1 MKKIIATIC
10 SCLWVFSA
18 SAQTLTIDKCREMAL
33 QYNKDKKSAALLTEQ
48 AEHTMKSTKALFLPD
63 FSLVGFGLYDTDK
76 RPMGFNLSGLKEGL
90 TSAVT
95 GGVMAGVV
103 PPQMGQWLGQVGAQ
117 LPDEAQID
125 YKAGFVY
132 SGNLVMKQ
140 PLYMGGKIRAGYEMS
155 KTAVLLAQ
163 QNERKTDAEVIMMV
177 DEAYANCVKANELK
191 VVAEKYKALLL
202 ELEKNVQSAI
212 KHGMKLKNDEAKVQ
226 VKINEVELQIRR
238 AENAQRL
245 AAMNLC
251 HIIGQPLH
259 SSVSVSS
266 EYPVVNDVQVL
277 LTNDVTER
285 PEYAML
291 DYQAQ
296 IAAQRVKM
304 AKSEMLP
311 QVALLAKYG
320 YAHGVEIADNM
331 LLDGATFAAGV
342 TVNIPLYHFGERTH
356 KVKAAKA
363 KQEQAELERQN
374 KAELMQL
381 ELSRAANNLDEARLE
396 VELSTRSLAT
406 AEESMQLS
414 GQRYKAGEE
423 PLSDYLETQALWQ
436 KAYQTQVDA
445 HFQLY
450 LSSVAYLK
458 ACGQLVK

>member
-1 MKKIIATIC
+1 MA
-10 SCLWVFSA
+10 LSA
-18 SAQTLTIDKCREMAL
+18 KAQTLTIDQCREMAL
-33 QYNKDKKSAALLTEQ
+33 QHNKDKKSAALVTQQ
-48 AEHTMKSTKALFLPD
+48 AEYTMKSTKAMFLPD
-63 FSLVGFGLYDTDK
+63 FSLTGFGLWDSGKGTFSF
-76 RPMGFNLSGLKEGL
+76 GLENLKAGL

-95 GGVMAGVV
+95 NGVMAGVV
-103 PPQMGQWLGQVGAQ
+103 SPQLGQFIGQVGAQ
-117 LPDEAQID
+117 MPDEIGID
-125 YKAGFVY
+125 YKLGFVY
-132 SGNLVMKQ
+132 SGSLLMKQ

-163 QNERKTDAEVIMMV
+163 QNERKTEAEVIVAV

-191 VVAEKYKALLL
+191 VVAEKYKALLE

-212 KHGMKLKNDEAKVQ
+212 KHGLKLKNDEAKVQ
-226 VKINEVELQIRR
+226 VKLNEVELQIRR

-245 AAMNLC
+245 ATMNLC
-251 HIIGQPLH
+251 HITGQSLNGQIT
-259 SSVSVSS
+259 VSS
-266 EYPVVNDVQVL
+266 EYPVVEVAQTLYTDI
-277 LTNDVTER
+277 TER

-291 DYQAQ
+291 NYQAQ

-304 AKSEMLP
+304 TKSEMLP

-320 YAHGVEIADNM
+320 YSHGVEVNDKM
-331 LLDGATFAAGV
+331 LLDGLNFAAGV
-342 TVNIPLYHFGERTH
+342 TVSVPLYHFGERTN

-363 KQEQAELERQN
+363 KQEQAELELQN

-396 VELSTRSLAT
+396 LDLACRSVAT
-406 AEESMQLS
+406 AEESMRLS
-414 GQRYKAGEE
+414 SQRYKAGEE
-423 PLSDYLETQALWQ
+423 PLSDYLEAQALWQ

-450 LSSVAYLK
+450 LNSVAYLK